1 MQHECV
7 LSTACG
13 FTNKTLAAMNYA
25 QHDTLVYVS
34 PHILLYWTLLG
45 MKSSQRFRRKK
56 VYCKNSVLVRFH
68 LQGWFRHNYH
78 ATSPYSLHRNKDLKA
93 LNVTNFQRLETKANK
108 NTAMC
113 LGRPHA
119 QLVFFFRKSLS
130 NPAPQGI
137 ANRLAAFATSNNVFG
152 V

>member
-108 NTAMC
+108 KHC
-113 LGRPHA
+113 
-119 QLVFFFRKSLS
+119 
-130 NPAPQGI
+130 
-137 ANRLAAFATSNNVFG
+137 NVFG
-152 V
+152 SSPCPAGLFLPQVFIKPRSTRYCKSFSSICNK